1 MARFRPPFQLVLP
14 GIQQLPLQLQF
25 PRQSPNVFTGFHSF
39 DDLPLEL
46 HAVSTPLCHSCP
58 SCHFVSIRCKVR
70 LFRVSHFRGSVHAE
84 CRLPR
89 ARLGEDWNK
98 IVWLWFGA
106 LKAAGLNH
114 RVMPV
119 LSTSGLIPVASA
131 RVEYQ
136 PAKDGV

>member
-39 DDLPLEL
+39 HDLPLEL

-70 LFRVSHFRGSVHAE
+70 LFRVSHFRGSVHS
-84 CRLPR
+84 RVNQPSFTTTLIFS
-89 ARLGEDWNK
+89 LGTK
-98 IVWLWFGA
+98 RWLS
-106 LKAAGLNH
+106 N
-114 RVMPV
+114 
-119 LSTSGLIPVASA
+119 S
-131 RVEYQ
+131 
-136 PAKDGV
+136 